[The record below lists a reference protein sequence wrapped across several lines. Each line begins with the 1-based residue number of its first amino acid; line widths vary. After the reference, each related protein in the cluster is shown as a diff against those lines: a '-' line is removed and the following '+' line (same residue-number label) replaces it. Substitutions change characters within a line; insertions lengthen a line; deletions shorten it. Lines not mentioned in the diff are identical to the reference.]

1 MWFLA
6 LRQMLSRKKQTLL
19 IFLGISL
26 GTTIYVVIAGI
37 QLGMRNYISEQLL
50 NNTAHV
56 LIKGNEKKIDP
67 ADIRARF
74 YGANDFI
81 HWVVPPSGKRDES
94 RLENPQGWFDRLSQ
108 DAHVLAYAPRLAI
121 NAIIARG
128 PLRTSIGLTGII
140 PEKHSQVTSIGDYVT
155 SGNLSLLTS
164 GGRKI
169 ILGQGAMDKIGAS
182 VGDTIRIS
190 SGFGEAWP
198 YRVVGVVQ
206 LGNHQIDDTLGL
218 AHLTDVQTLNHSPG
232 RVSEI
237 SVALDDINLSTSMAA
252 HWALYST
259 DKVEGWEE
267 ANSSFMQII
276 NIQDITRFV
285 ITFAILLVAAFGVY
299 NVLSIMISQKQK
311 EIAILRSIGYGPEKI
326 LQLFMIQGLLLGFIG
341 GLCGLLLG
349 LSANLFIGSIDLG
362 FTIGKGTH
370 LPISYDLTIFITAFF
385 AAQIAAAVAS
395 IIPARHASQL
405 TPLDI
410 IRSNL

>member
-6 LRQMLSRKKQTLL
+6 LRQMLARKKQTLL

-26 GTTIYVVIAGI
+26 GTTIYVVIAGM

-56 LIKGNEKKIDP
+56 IIKGNEQKIQQEDLR
-67 ADIRARF
+67 DRF
-74 YGANDFI
+74 FEEAQFV
-81 HWVVPPSGKRDES
+81 HWIVPPAGKRGES
-94 RLENPQGWFDRLSQ
+94 RLENPQGWFSRLER
-108 DAHVLAYAPRLAI
+108 DPRVLAYSPRLTI
-121 NAIIARG
+121 NAIVARG

-140 PEKHSQVTSIGDYVT
+140 PEKHTQVTSLADYTVA
-155 SGNLSLLTS
+155 GNLSMLTG

-169 ILGQGAMDKIGAS
+169 ILGKGVMEKLGAS

-190 SGFGEAWP
+190 SGFNEAWP
-198 YRVVGVVQ
+198 YRIVGVVQ
-206 LGNHQIDDTLGL
+206 LGNHNIDDTMGL
-218 AHLTDVQTLNHSPG
+218 AHLSDVQSLNHSPG

-237 SVALDDINLSTSMAA
+237 SVALDDIKLSSSTASL
-252 HWALYST
+252 WSLYSN

-267 ANSSFMQII
+267 ANASFMQII
-276 NIQDITRFV
+276 NIQDITRYV

-326 LQLFMIQGLLLGFIG
+326 LQLFMIQGFLLGFIG
-341 GLCGLLLG
+341 GLSGLVLG
-349 LSANLFIGSIDLG
+349 LGANLLIGNIDLG
-362 FTIGKGTH
+362 FKIGKGTH
-370 LPISYDLTIFITAFF
+370 LPISYDVTIFVAAFV
-385 AAQIAAAVAS
+385 AAQAAAAVAS
-395 IIPARHASQL
+395 IIPARHAAQL

-410 IRSNL
+410 IRANI

>member
-6 LRQMLSRKKQTLL
+6 LRQMLSRKKQTFL
-19 IFLGISL
+19 IFLGIAL

-56 LIKGNEKKIDP
+56 LIKGNEKTIDP
-67 ADIRARF
+67 VDIRSRF

-81 HWVVPPSGKRDES
+81 DWIVPPSGKRDES
-94 RLENPQGWFDRLSQ
+94 RLENPQGWFERLDREL
-108 DAHVLAYAPRLAI
+108 HVLAYAPRLSI

-140 PEKHSQVTSIGDYVT
+140 PEKHSQVTSIADYLT
-155 SGNLSLLTS
+155 SGSLSSLTS

-169 ILGQGAMDKIGAS
+169 ILGQGAMEKIGAS

-198 YRVVGVVQ
+198 YRVVGSVK
-206 LGNHQIDDTLGL
+206 LGNHQIDETMGL
-218 AHLTDVQTLNHSPG
+218 AHLTDVQSLNHSPG

-237 SVALDDINLSTSMAA
+237 SVALDDIALSSSLAA
-252 HWALYST
+252 QWALYSPDT
-259 DKVEGWEE
+259 VEGWEE
-267 ANSSFMQII
+267 ANANFMQII
-276 NIQDITRFV
+276 NIQDITRYV

-326 LQLFMIQGLLLGFIG
+326 LQLFMIQGLLLGFVG
-341 GLCGLLLG
+341 GLCGLLIG
-349 LSANLFIGSIDLG
+349 LSANLLIGSIDLG
-362 FTIGKGTH
+362 FTIGKGTR
-370 LPISYDLTIFITAFF
+370 LPISYDVSIYLTAFI
-385 AAQIAAAVAS
+385 AAQLAAAVAS
-395 IIPARHASQL
+395 IIPARHAAQL

-410 IRSNL
+410 IRSNM